1 MKDSAYLAHIS
12 SSGSSQLLL
21 DHLEGTARLAKDF
34 ALPFGGEEQA
44 ELAGLSHD
52 IGKYSKA
59 FQDRLHG
66 NPMRV
71 DHSTAGAVE
80 CWKLQQPFAAFAVA
94 GHHGGLPNGG
104 SRMDPSDKNTL
115 HGRLKKQRDGLLK
128 PYNAWV
134 QELTLPHAEIPDFL
148 KQCNAELE
156 PVFFTRMLYSCLVD
170 ADFLD
175 TETFMSGKRRESSA
189 ESIDSLWDKLQKNL
203 SGWFPPKGELNTQR
217 CKILSQC
224 IQAGET
230 QAPGLFT
237 LTVPTGGGKTVASLS
252 FALAHAK
259 KHGLKRIIYVI
270 PYTSIIEQTAD
281 KFRTIL
287 GEENVLEHHSN
298 ISYDLQD
305 EATPLTIQL
314 ANAAENWDMPVVVT
328 TAVQFFESL
337 YAYRSSQCRKLHNIA
352 ESVIVFDEAQM
363 LPIPYLRPCVWAISQ
378 LVKNYKASALLCTAT
393 QPALDPL
400 FHEFLPECT
409 IREICPASSF
419 TAEVF
424 QRVTFQ
430 KTGRLTWDELAAR
443 MNSCHQVLCIVNS
456 RKSAQ
461 EVYQRLEGDGTYH
474 LSTLMY
480 PAHRWQ
486 QLTEIRERLKQGL
499 PCRVV
504 STSLIEAGVD
514 VDFRTVFREQA
525 GLDSILQAAGRCNR
539 EGKRPAAESFVYIF
553 EGEGKVPLLFSTA
566 IGAGKQVLA
575 RYEDISSPEAIH
587 EYFRQLL
594 DLKGKAAQDKERILP
609 LIQSE
614 PFPFRTIAE
623 RFHLIDSPTRTI
635 YIPLEEGAKLIGELQ
650 SGMVNRNTFRKLGR
664 YSVSIYEQHFAALEQ
679 AGDLQILDSGDAVL
693 RNLDLYS
700 MKTGLSLE
708 ADYGKALFI

>member
-443 MNSCHQVLCIVNS
+443 MNSCRQVLCIVNS

-486 QLTEIRERLKQGL
+486 QLTEIRERLKQNL

-650 SGMVNRNTFRKLGR
+650 SGTVNRNTFRKLGR

>member
-115 HGRLKKQRDGLLK
+115 HGRLKKQRDRLLK

-314 ANAAENWDMPVVVT
+314 ANAAENWDIPVVVT

-480 PAHRWQ
+480 PAHRWK
-486 QLTEIRERLKQGL
+486 QLTEIRKRLKQNL

>member
-115 HGRLKKQRDGLLK
+115 HGRLEKQRDGLLK

-480 PAHRWQ
+480 PAHRWK
-486 QLTEIRERLKQGL
+486 QLTEIRERLKQNL

>member
-480 PAHRWQ
+480 PAHRWK
-486 QLTEIRERLKQGL
+486 QLTEIRERLKQNL